1 MASNRL
7 LGNRQAF
14 LNQTSQVTNV
24 DDTNKGAAQAAALR
38 NSVMT
43 KSTANSDYPNL
54 PAVNQQF
61 INGGDRQT
69 INQNVED
76 PHADLELDE
85 DELNEIYSRHQM
97 NPDHCF

>member
-54 PAVNQQF
+54 PAVN
-61 INGGDRQT
+61 
-69 INQNVED
+69 
-76 PHADLELDE
+76 
-85 DELNEIYSRHQM
+85 
-97 NPDHCF
+97 